1 MKNNRRKNPPLPA
14 PIKRNINVYQKPSFG
29 STIMDGIALG
39 TGSALGHRVMDG
51 IFGPRQLQVSTP
63 NPSNDSTNNHISNN
77 EICKS
82 LLEKYEECITRES
95 YVCVELNELL
105 VKYKCDST

>member
-1 MKNNRRKNPPLPA
+1 MKNNRRKNPPPPA

-63 NPSNDSTNNHISNN
+63 NPSNDISNN

-82 LLEKYEECITRES
+82 LLEKYKECITTET
-95 YVCVELNELL
+95 YACLELNELL